1 MDNPCKQ
8 CKYMDPQFLDNFEYG
23 CENPCVEAKEFYDKL
38 GKRMDELIIK
48 LKKLMNENNQKEN

>member
-23 CENPCVEAKEFYDKL
+23 CESPCDEAKEFYKEL
-38 GKRMDELIIK
+38 GRRMDELLERIK
-48 LKKLMNENNQKEN
+48 KVVDKNI

>member
-23 CENPCVEAKEFYDKL
+23 CESPCDKAKEFYEEL
-38 GKRMDELIIK
+38 GRRMDELLERI
-48 LKKLMNENNQKEN
+48 KKLMNENN